1 MQRLFRM
8 MWCYRRSLN
17 QRTQLLSTQLQWKLI
32 YTLNLHWL
40 MNKRYLT
47 NPLIISSFQPYVS
60 AQLKTIHLCS
70 NNVHAINA
78 RVLLLVQAAVVAL
91 CRDDR
96 RDLAALLPPSLY
108 LWGPVYIVI
117 LCGAAMTVA
126 SEVSEGEK
134 LERTARDRPHAA
146 NTNGNYLLW
155 STDPVTQRAINRS
168 ATTWFLI
175 HLPLSR
181 SVGLQV

>member
-1 MQRLFRM
+1 MQRLFGM

-126 SEVSEGEK
+126 F
-134 LERTARDRPHAA
+134 RPLGWDDLCVNVWWASPCPTELHPACC
-146 NTNGNYLLW
+146 
-155 STDPVTQRAINRS
+155 QR
-168 ATTWFLI
+168 FLKQRYVELI
-175 HLPLSR
+175 
-181 SVGLQV
+181 V